1 MNKISKN
8 ADIERAE
15 SSAVRNW
22 YPENEK
28 TFLDFVR
35 EGVQAKVPSFPIN
48 IFIEPINACNM
59 ACPFCATNYE
69 TRVRHVIDVEVFRK
83 FVTELREDG
92 IFPRLTFAGEGEP
105 FLHKRAVEMVEIA
118 KSQGFNVWTI
128 NNGSMIT
135 RERAERLIK
144 AGIDRVQ
151 FSIDSVIPEK
161 FDQMRVAK
169 GARESLFRTVMG
181 NILYFAK
188 RNYEEGSPC
197 YISISSVQTSLN
209 KDDAESFRKFWYDM
223 PFNNVFLAPL
233 STLQATSPSEEA
245 KEQQYTGSMKDK
257 PLCAVPFNSAK
268 VNSDGSVNICT
279 HDYNGVY
286 SAGNVADKR
295 FSQIWNSAEAQKL
308 RQALIDGEV
317 QDFVA
322 IGHDCE
328 KCNNPVIG
336 YSIDSYVNNAD
347 ERIERTVS
355 VYERKNPVD
364 DGARRYE
371 KLLEMCEKFP
381 ILA

>member
-1 MNKISKN
+1 MNKISN
-8 ADIERAE
+8 TGEIVRAD
-15 SSAVRNW
+15 SSTVRDW
-22 YPENEK
+22 YPDNEK

-35 EGVQAKVPSFPIN
+35 EGVKAKVPSYPIN

-69 TRVRHVIDVEVFRK
+69 TRVRHLMDVEVFRK

-105 FLHKRAVEMVEIA
+105 FLHKRTVEMVEIA
-118 KSQGFNVWTI
+118 KEQGFNVWTI

-151 FSIDSVIPEK
+151 FSIDSVVKDK
-161 FDQMRVAK
+161 FDRMRVAK
-169 GARESLFRTVMG
+169 GAKESLYDTVLG

-197 YISISSVQTSLN
+197 YISISSVQTNLN
-209 KDDAESFRKFWYDM
+209 KDDAEAFREFWYSM

-245 KEQQYTGSMKDK
+245 QEQQYRGSMKDK

-286 SAGNVADKR
+286 AAGNVGDSR
-295 FSQIWNSAEAQKL
+295 FSEIWNNENSQKL

-336 YSIDSYVNNAD
+336 YSVDSYVKGAD
-347 ERIERTVS
+347 ERIERTIS
-355 VYERKNPVD
+355 VYDNRSPVD
-364 DGARRYE
+364 DGERKYE